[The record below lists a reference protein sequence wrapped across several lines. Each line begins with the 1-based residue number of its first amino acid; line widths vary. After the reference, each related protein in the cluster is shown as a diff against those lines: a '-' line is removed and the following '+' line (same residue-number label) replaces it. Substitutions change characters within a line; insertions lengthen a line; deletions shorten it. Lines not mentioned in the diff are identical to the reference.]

1 MTTPNSQQ
9 PTSILSNLR
18 PKFDFQRLKSKVNN
32 HAVPQK
38 LTSFIEENQ
47 PYILAAGLLLAAD
60 IWLVEDDFQFTFRV
74 LVSFLMLHQIGNYLN
89 QNRQN
94 IREAQRDAQKLQD
107 KIELANKTAQ
117 RKHKLAKERITFES
131 RVKKQRFQTPSSP
144 QSPQVTHDP
153 VSFAGQAN
161 VLYQKQILQLIFMA
175 MVLFSGLALSF
186 FGSMFALSLFSA
198 ASGLFLIVCQRID
211 NNIKV
216 KRSEFAY
223 LFLLVL
229 LSIGSQFC
237 LPTFATGI
245 ILDHMYILLCFL
257 LSSISIN
264 VEAAASSNFIFLF
277 GLLSS
282 GSPMILSF
290 LFQSSWL
297 PAIMPGMPIMVMVVL
312 TCLNALCFMFCMS
325 SHEKSVLD
333 QPTTSDEFKRVESK
347 RSEWIEPIKLFAP
360 ELSIEEDGYDSESES
375 SVTAA

>member
-9 PTSILSNLR
+9 PPSILSNLR

-32 HAVPQK
+32 HPVPQK
-38 LTSFIEENQ
+38 VTSFLGENQ
-47 PYILAAGLLLAAD
+47 PYILAAGLLLATD
-60 IWLVEDDFQFTFRV
+60 IWLVEDDLQYTFRV
-74 LVSFLMLHQIGNYLN
+74 LVSFLMLHQIGNHLN

-94 IREAQRDAQKLQD
+94 TREAQRDAQKLQD
-107 KIELANKTAQ
+107 KIELAKNTAQ
-117 RKHKLAKERITFES
+117 QNHEFEKERIHLKSTI
-131 RVKKQRFQTPSSP
+131 KKKVQTPSSP
-144 QSPQVTHDP
+144 HSPLGIHHR
-153 VSFAGQAN
+153 FAGQAN

-186 FGSMFALSLFSA
+186 FGSIFALNLFSA

-211 NNIKV
+211 NIKV
-216 KRSEFAY
+216 RPSEFAY
-223 LFLLVL
+223 LFLLIL

-237 LPTFATGI
+237 LPTFVTGI
-245 ILDHMYILLCFL
+245 ILDHMHILLCFL

-264 VEAAASSNFIFLF
+264 VENAASSNFIFLF

-282 GSPMILSF
+282 SSPMVLGF

-297 PAIMPGMPIMVMVVL
+297 AIMPGTPIMMMVVL
-312 TCLNALCFMFCMS
+312 TCINALCFMFCMS

-333 QPTTSDEFKRVESK
+333 QTIISEGFQRGESK
-347 RSEWIEPIKLFAP
+347 RAEWIEPIKLFAP